1 MKNFLKACLL
11 LSFAG
16 LAIILTSNLNLLLP
30 LIGSLS
36 IGAVIQNGILG
47 GGKNKVGPVIMSKW
61 KSIDYIRAYAAP
73 ANPNTTA
80 QQAVRSKFA
89 QLVLNARQLL
99 TTILKPFW
107 DPFYSDKSGFNAFIS
122 ANYSTLNASNQFQ
135 LTSKITQG
143 TLEGTSVITAVYNIS
158 TGVITVDYD
167 ANTSGNG
174 LPTDMIWAVVY
185 DKASKN
191 FVAAS
196 ALDERSAVSS
206 AINAPLGLTASNLI
220 LYLFATRGTGS
231 SLLVSDSSSSNVS

>member
-16 LAIILTSNLNLLLP
+16 LAIILSSNLNLLLP

-196 ALDERSAVSS
+196 ALDERAAVSA
-206 AINAPLGLTASNLI
+206 AINAPSGLTASNLI